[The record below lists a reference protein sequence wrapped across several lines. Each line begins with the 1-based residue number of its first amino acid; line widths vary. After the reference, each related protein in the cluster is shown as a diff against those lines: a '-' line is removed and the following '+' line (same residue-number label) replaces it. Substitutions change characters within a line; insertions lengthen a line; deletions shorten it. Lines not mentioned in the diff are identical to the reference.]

1 MATTLEGKTSILKVR
16 ANQTTST
23 QPPVDIA
30 LRPVDL
36 LWLVR
41 TPRLSRPTG
50 DMSCQAT
57 RHPDQLAGEA
67 NDTNG
72 DGNGDGDGFICNCA
86 FGYYGTPV
94 ANTVYGD
101 SNFVACTRSLSF

>member
-1 MATTLEGKTSILKVR
+1 MVGSNAAFEQADRRHELPSDAPAGSTS
-16 ANQTTST
+16 QCS
-23 QPPVDIA
+23 
-30 LRPVDL
+30 
-36 LWLVR
+36 
-41 TPRLSRPTG
+41 
-50 DMSCQAT
+50 
-57 RHPDQLAGEA
+57 